1 MERRRDVSAF
11 QIIYEQLFLP
21 SAVGRGNFIKKIAT
35 LKAGVAISDFYVHFY
50 VVVAPTYIRGI
61 GIKSFFFF
69 TNLICVIKFTCV
81 YVLCHVYIRYIGQ
94 TR

>member
-35 LKAGVAISDFYVHFY
+35 LKAGIAISDFYVHFY
-50 VVVAPTYIRGI
+50 VVVVPTYIIRGI

-69 TNLICVIKFTCV
+69 SQI
-81 YVLCHVYIRYIGQ
+81 
-94 TR
+94 